1 MIGRLWSRWAARR
14 EARALARRAIPDA
27 LWDAVLARYPFL
39 ARLSEA
45 DRAEL
50 RRLSSLFLDSKEFT
64 GAQGFTVTDDVAVSV
79 AAQACLPVLR
89 LGLGGYEGFVGIVIH
104 PDEVLARRSVTDEAG
119 VVHEYDE
126 PLSGEAMEHGPV
138 MLSWRDVDDAGQTA
152 DDAYNVVIH
161 EFVHVLDMADG
172 MADGVPGIADAAAH
186 QAWVRT
192 MDAEY
197 AAFCDLVDCG
207 RETLL
212 DPYGAHGP
220 DEFFAVAAEA
230 FFVAP
235 RRFVAEHPRL
245 YAAFRD
251 WFRQDPAAL

>member
-1 MIGRLWSRWAARR
+1 MFGRLWSRWAARR
-14 EARALARRAIPDA
+14 EERALARRAIPDS
-27 LWDAVLARYPFL
+27 LWGSVLARYPFL
-39 ARLSEA
+39 ARLGEA

-50 RRLSSLFLDSKEFT
+50 RRLSSLFMDGKEFS
-64 GAQGFTVTDDVAVSV
+64 GAQGFAVTDDVALAV

-89 LGLGGYEGFVGIVIH
+89 LGLGAYAGFVGIVIH

-119 VVHEYDE
+119 IVHEYDE
-126 PLSGEAMEHGPV
+126 PLSGEAMERGPV
-138 MLSWRDVDDAGQTA
+138 MLSWRDVDEAGLTA

-172 MADGVPGIADAAAH
+172 VADGVPVIPDAAARR
-186 QAWVRT
+186 AWVRT

-212 DPYGAHGP
+212 DPYGTHGP

-235 RRFVAEHPRL
+235 RPFLSEHPQL
-245 YAAFRD
+245 YAAFRE
-251 WFRQDPAAL
+251 WFQQDPAAL